1 VLRLV
6 SSVRV
11 RITVAV
17 SIIFGVALSLGA
29 VGLVREVESA
39 LVNDTQVRNVTVS
52 RALSTMLSTGQV
64 PIQSLFNSPDQM
76 NSELADQDDPG
87 LREGIIESYIYVT
100 GPALHPSTGNKS
112 LWSVIQKAASAA
124 ATPLLGKVMP
134 KEMKADQYAI
144 SRTRI
149 ETTSGILYL
158 NVATPLEGIH
168 STVHRIASALL
179 VAVPSLIAMVA
190 AMTWFMTGRAL
201 RPVGAITNRV
211 KEITGSTLHER
222 VPEPNADDEV
232 GELARTMNAM
242 LDRLEGSSTRQK
254 RFMSDASHEL
264 RSPVASIKT
273 QLETALLSNADT
285 NWEGV
290 AQTVLAEDERL
301 ESLVHNL
308 LAMTRLEEGVR
319 PASAEVDLDEL
330 VFEQLARP
338 SRVPV
343 DRSKVGAGRVSGVPA
358 ELASVVR
365 NLIDNA
371 TRHAQTKVAVSVSTI
386 GPWVR
391 FAVDDDGPGV
401 AVEDRT
407 KVFERF
413 ARLQEGRARD
423 SGGSGLGLALSK
435 RIVETHGGRIFV
447 ETSAL
452 GGASFVVEL
461 PGHPEEA

>member
-1 VLRLV
+1 
-6 SSVRV
+6 
-11 RITVAV
+11 
-17 SIIFGVALSLGA
+17 
-29 VGLVREVESA
+29 
-39 LVNDTQVRNVTVS
+39 
-52 RALSTMLSTGQV
+52 
-64 PIQSLFNSPDQM
+64 
-76 NSELADQDDPG
+76 
-87 LREGIIESYIYVT
+87 
-100 GPALHPSTGNKS
+100 
-112 LWSVIQKAASAA
+112 
-124 ATPLLGKVMP
+124 
-134 KEMKADQYAI
+134 
-144 SRTRI
+144 
-149 ETTSGILYL
+149 
-158 NVATPLEGIH
+158 
-168 STVHRIASALL
+168 
-179 VAVPSLIAMVA
+179 
-190 AMTWFMTGRAL
+190 
-201 RPVGAITNRV
+201 
-211 KEITGSTLHER
+211 
-222 VPEPNADDEV
+222 
-232 GELARTMNAM
+232 MNAM
-242 LDRLEGSSTRQK
+242 LDRLEGSSARQK

-273 QLETALLSNADT
+273 QLETALLSKADT

-319 PASAEVDLDEL
+319 PPSAEVDLDEL
-330 VFEQLARP
+330 VFDQLARP
-338 SRVPV
+338 ARVPV
-343 DRSKVGAGRVSGVPA
+343 DRSKVGAGRVMGVPA

-371 TRHAQTKVAVSVSTI
+371 ARHAQTKVAVSLSTI

-391 FAVDDDGPGV
+391 LAVDDDGPGV

-452 GGASFVVEL
+452 GGASFIVEL
-461 PGHPEEA
+461 PAHHDEVELTST